1 LKGATVPRKITV
13 NLPDEAVQAIQTYAD
28 EHQITFTEALRQFI
42 SRQKYFNDEIDSG
55 SKLLI
60 EKPDKSLREV
70 VVA

>member
-1 LKGATVPRKITV
+1 MPKKITV
-13 NLPDEAVQAIQTYAD
+13 NLPEEAVQAIQAYAD
-28 EHQITFTEALRQFI
+28 ARGITFTEALRQFI
-42 SRQKYFNDEIDSG
+42 SRQKYFNDEIGAG

>member
-1 LKGATVPRKITV
+1 MKEDSMPKKVTV
-13 NLPDEAVQAIQTYAD
+13 NLPDEAVKAIQSYAD
-28 EHQITFTEALRQFI
+28 ANEITFTEALRRFI
-42 SRQKYFNDEIDSG
+42 SREKYFNDEIGSG